1 MPNLAVFSTSVEVF
15 PSFDCSAFQIYGL
28 LHVRG
33 GVSSAVDVHDQS
45 QKSSPRP
52 WRCFLLATLWALSL
66 VCLLHVRGGV
76 SAKVTIQRH
85 GALSS
90 PRPWRCFYNP
100 ALARGSFL
108 VFSTSVEVFPVAGRT
123 RSASGCLLHVRGGVS
138 LGNFEVGATTG
149 SSPRPWRCFS
159 KCHNPVSPAEVF
171 STSVEVFLRAVTV
184 CKKRASLLHVRGGVS
199 PAVITIYARTESS
212 PRPWRCFQVG
222 IRTSGR
228 DDVFST
234 SVEVFPCRSAS
245 EKSRQQS
252 SPRPWRCF

>member
-1 MPNLAVFSTSVEVF
+1 M
-15 PSFDCSAFQIYGL
+15 
-28 LHVRG
+28 
-33 GVSSAVDVHDQS
+33 
-45 QKSSPRP
+45 
-52 WRCFLLATLWALSL
+52 ATLWALSL

-149 SSPRPWRCFS
+149 SSPRPWRCF
-159 KCHNPVSPAEVF
+159 
-171 STSVEVFLRAVTV
+171 
-184 CKKRASLLHVRGGVS
+184 
-199 PAVITIYARTESS
+199 
-212 PRPWRCFQVG
+212 QVG

-252 SPRPWRCF
+252 SPRPWRCFFRLTVSIMRWGVFSTSVEVFPTALTLGASFAGLLHVRGGVSKKRHVIFAGQRSSPRPWRCF

>member
-1 MPNLAVFSTSVEVF
+1 MEVF
-15 PSFDCSAFQIYGL
+15 PQPHRLEACRKRL

-33 GVSSAVDVHDQS
+33 GVSIHSLDFFFHFL
-45 QKSSPRP
+45 SSPRP

-149 SSPRPWRCFS
+149 SSPRPWRCF
-159 KCHNPVSPAEVF
+159 CGPLP
-171 STSVEVFLRAVTV
+171 
-184 CKKRASLLHVRGGVS
+184 
-199 PAVITIYARTESS
+199 YAKSA
-212 PRPWRCFQVG
+212 Q
-222 IRTSGR
+222 
-228 DDVFST
+228 VFST